1 MIEEVIMPAQT
12 APHEQAK
19 VVNGVNVSALM
30 DTIDA
35 VKKNPE
41 IATFRFRGKN
51 TWLGGDHN
59 RSTIKDFYGA
69 CEDHRT
75 ASTPFVIDNG
85 EPPVL
90 LGQDEGANPVE
101 HLLNALMGCMT
112 TTMAYHAASRGI
124 EIEAIDTES
133 EGDIDLRGFLGLS
146 DKIRKGYQNIRV
158 RMRVKST
165 AKPETLREL
174 ATFSPVYDVVS
185 NSVPVDVVVETY

>member
-1 MIEEVIMPAQT
+1 MPGQT
-12 APHEQAK
+12 ATQEQVK
-19 VVNGVNVSALM
+19 VLNGVNVSALM

-41 IATFRFRGKN
+41 IATFHFRGKN

-59 RSTIKDFYGA
+59 RSTIKEFYGA
-69 CEDHRT
+69 CEEHRT

-90 LGQDEGANPVE
+90 LGQDKGANPVE

>member
-1 MIEEVIMPAQT
+1 MSS
-12 APHEQAK
+12 QAATQERAK
-19 VVNGVNVSALM
+19 IVNGVNVSALM
-30 DTIDA
+30 ETIDA

-41 IATFRFRGKN
+41 IAKFRFRGRN

-59 RSTIKDFYGA
+59 RSTIKEFHGA
-69 CEDHRT
+69 CEEQRT
-75 ASTPFVIDNG
+75 AGTSFVIDNG

-90 LGQDEGANPVE
+90 LGEDKGANPVE

-112 TTMAYHAASRGI
+112 TTTAYHAASRGI

-146 DKIRKGYQNIRV
+146 DTIRKGYQNIRV
-158 RMRVKST
+158 KMRIKSS

-174 ATFSPVYDVVS
+174 AKLSPVFDVVS